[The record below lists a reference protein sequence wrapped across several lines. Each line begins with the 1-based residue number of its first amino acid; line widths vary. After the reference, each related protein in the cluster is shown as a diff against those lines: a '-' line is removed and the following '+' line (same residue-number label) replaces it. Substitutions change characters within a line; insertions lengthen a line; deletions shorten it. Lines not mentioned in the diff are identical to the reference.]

1 MGGGGRVGLPFL
13 KLYAMKTFLSA
24 LLGLCNSGLFA
35 IHIHNVQITPIDL
48 QTVNVSL
55 TTEAEELYY
64 FDSWNYVLAGNVLTV
79 NAFFIEGFGS
89 TIAYLNNN
97 FAVPL
102 SVPQQYTVIIRV
114 FYTNTVY
121 AFKTLKDMVRIPYR
135 HPRRL
140 PEVLRG

>member
-1 MGGGGRVGLPFL
+1 
-13 KLYAMKTFLSA
+13 MKTFLSA